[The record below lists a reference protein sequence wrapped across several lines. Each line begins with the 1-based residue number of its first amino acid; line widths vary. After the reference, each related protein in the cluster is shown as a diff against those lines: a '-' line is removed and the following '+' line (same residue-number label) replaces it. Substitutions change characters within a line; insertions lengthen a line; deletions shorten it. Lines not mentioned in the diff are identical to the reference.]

1 MRSLTPIGFGL
12 RGARRRLGIVLLV
25 YLASLVPALLVGLEA
40 ADDLAGGL
48 AHSLFA
54 DEALSGDRWAVWQD
68 MGDDPGSGL
77 SGALGGIWP
86 LGALALL
93 LQVLVAAGV
102 AEVLLFREPRGEH
115 PFLLGIGRH
124 GWTFVRSA
132 LWFGGA
138 LRLLVAGVTA
148 GFALVGDWAR
158 EAADGRLQLAGWVA
172 VLAVAFLVYVTLDLA
187 YDLSRV
193 AAAAHGDRR
202 TFVGFFRALGH
213 ALRHPLRLAPLWLF
227 FSVLSAGLAV
237 AYVLARAAVTPAH
250 AGHLA
255 LLLLAQQVVFLLLA
269 FLKVGL
275 WGAEIAYYQAVG
287 EPRWCGR
294 RARLGADQASD
305 SRRSTGG
312 RQRRSS
318 QGWTTSTS
326 EGSPSPVARTTPAI
340 STVPE

>member
-1 MRSLTPIGFGL
+1 MRELTPIGFGL

-25 YLASLVPALLVGLEA
+25 YLASLVPALLVAVEA
-40 ADDLAGGL
+40 TEDLSDGL

-54 DEALSGDRWAVWQD
+54 EEALAGNRWAVWQELAN
-68 MGDDPGSGL
+68 DPATSL
-77 SGALGGIWP
+77 AGALGGAP
-86 LGALALL
+86 LLGALALL

-124 GWTFVRSA
+124 GWKFLRSA

-138 LRLLVAGVTA
+138 LVLLVGAVA
-148 GFALVGDWAR
+148 VGFELVGEQAR
-158 EAADGRLQLAGWVA
+158 QAANARLQLVGWIG
-172 VLAVAFLVYVTLDLA
+172 VLAIVFLVYVPLDLA

-213 ALRHPLRLAPLWLF
+213 SLRHPLRLAPLWLF
-227 FSVLSAGLAV
+227 FSLLSAGLAV
-237 AYVLARAAVTPAH
+237 GYVLARAAVTPRN

-294 RARLGADQASD
+294 RERRAR
-305 SRRSTGG
+305 RREARDRAEERAVEAPRVG
-312 RQRRSS
+312 
-318 QGWTTSTS
+318 
-326 EGSPSPVARTTPAI
+326 EHAPVAPPVSEEPAA
-340 STVPE
+340 SAG

>member
-1 MRSLTPIGFGL
+1 MRALTPIGFGL
-12 RGARRRLGIVLLV
+12 RGARRRLGVVLLV
-25 YLASLVPALLVGLEA
+25 YLASLVPAALVAVEA
-40 ADDLAGGL
+40 AEDFSDGL

-54 DEALSGDRWAVWQD
+54 EEALSGDRWAVWQELA
-68 MGDDPGSGL
+68 DDPKSDL
-77 SGALGGIWP
+77 SGALGGFYA
-86 LGALALL
+86 LGALGLL
-93 LQVLVAAGV
+93 LQVLLAAGV

-124 GWTFVRSA
+124 GWKFVRSA

-138 LRLLVAGVTA
+138 LLLLIFSVAV
-148 GFALVGDWAR
+148 GFELVGEQAR
-158 EAADGRLQLAGWVA
+158 QAADARLQLAGWVA
-172 VLAVAFLVYVTLDLA
+172 VLAVAFLVYVPLDLA

-227 FSVLSAGLAV
+227 FTLLSAGLAV
-237 AYVLARAAVTPAH
+237 AYVLVRAAVAPAH

-294 RARLGADQASD
+294 RERLGADQASD
-305 SRRSTGG
+305 SRRSTGD

-318 QGWTTSTS
+318 QGWKTTTS
-326 EGSPSPVARTTPAI
+326 EGSPPPVARTTPAI

>member
-12 RGARRRLGIVLLV
+12 RGARRRLGVVLLV
-25 YLASLVPALLVGLEA
+25 YLAGLLPALLVGIEA
-40 ADDLAGGL
+40 AGDLTGGL

-54 DEALSGDRWAVWQD
+54 ERALAGERWAVWQD
-68 MGDDPGSGL
+68 LQADPETDL
-77 SGALGGIWP
+77 SGAFGGLYG

-93 LQVLVAAGV
+93 LQVLAAAGV

-124 GWTFVRSA
+124 GWKFVRSA
-132 LWFGGA
+132 VWFGGA
-138 LRLLVAGVTA
+138 LALLAGGVAA
-148 GFALVGDWAR
+148 GFALVGEQAR
-158 EAADGRLQLAGWVA
+158 QAADARLQLAGWIA
-172 VLAVAFLVYVTLDLA
+172 VLVVAFLAYVPLDLA

-202 TFVGFFRALGH
+202 TFAGFFRALGH

-227 FSVLSAGLAV
+227 FGLLSAGLAV
-237 AYVLARAAVTPAH
+237 AYVLARAAVAPAH
-250 AGHLA
+250 VGHVA

-294 RARLGADQASD
+294 RARLGAGQASD
-305 SRRSTGG
+305 MRRSTGG

-318 QGWTTSTS
+318 QGWTTTTS
-326 EGSPSPVARTTPAI
+326 DGSPPPVGRATPAI